1 MPPIQAQLD
10 HVVLLL
16 PYKDILEPPAWLTD
30 NFIISEGGRHADNK
44 TENRLVLFADGS
56 YLELIAFINDDPENR
71 DGHWWDKPFGVVDFA
86 LTTTDESFG
95 ELAGIK
101 SRLSKTGTDI
111 SYTEPKDGGRV
122 KPDGTNLQ
130 WYGRAKIQALLI

>member
-16 PYKDILEPPAWLTD
+16 PYKDILKPPSWLTD
-30 NFIISEGGRHADNK
+30 NFIISEGGRHADNR

-56 YLELIAFINDDPENR
+56 YLELIAFIDDDPENR

-86 LTTTDESFG
+86 LTTIDESFG
-95 ELAGIK
+95 ELDGIK
-101 SRLSKTGTDI
+101 ERLSQTDTQI
-111 SYTEPKDGGRV
+111 SYSDPKHGGRL
-122 KPDGTNLQ
+122 KPDGTELQ
-130 WYGRAKIQALLI
+130 W